1 MKPLKIGA
9 YIRVSTEDQVNVFE
23 GSLDSQKHRIDEFV
37 EYKNRQQRG
46 WGDLV
51 EYYIEEGVSAG
62 TTNRPMYQKIM
73 SDVRKGKVNLILVSD
88 LTRLSRNLLDF
99 CTLINELEAN
109 KASYLSMKEQFDTS
123 TPIGRMMVYIIIA
136 LGQFEREQTSER
148 VAVNCHSRA
157 MRGLLNGG
165 PAPLGYDKH
174 PEKPG
179 LLLMNEREAAI
190 VNRIFQTFLEEGSR
204 AKTIQH
210 LHAIGIRPK
219 RTSKW
224 SQTKAAPDWTVQSIG
239 SFLQNAA
246 YVGCREV
253 NKLYKDEDDSYLKP
267 WQKYQMVKAA
277 WPAIVDEKIFFDAQ
291 QLLEEASLKERTRLG
306 KGEKRI
312 FLLTGLITCGE
323 TGFPL
328 VGQAGHGSSGTVH
341 RYYHYPRRPKGIEN
355 VRPRLNADE
364 LEEKVLKEFK
374 NALVEK
380 GYFTNLEK
388 TFFKHTQAKAQ
399 GTVSEF
405 ERVQKELAQTSERI
419 AAIWANQG
427 RMQLSEQALRL
438 ASDEMN
444 RLATQKSEL
453 EKYMARLN
461 PSELRPKA
469 YKEQA
474 LFVEN
479 QIRWCMQGWSK
490 ATPSVRKRLL
500 RRTIKEIAITRAEMH
515 ITFWVSTEERDDAI
529 LPGDRG
535 DSKGARNLIKL
546 RRLSPPG
553 VNRNLSIGSSG
564 NVGNGSERQT

>member
-62 TTNRPMYQKIM
+62 TTNRPMYQKII

-179 LLLMNEREAAI
+179 LLLINEREAAI

-210 LHAIGIRPK
+210 LHAMGIRPK
-219 RTSKW
+219 RTSKR

-253 NKLYKDEDDSYLKP
+253 NKLYKDEDESYLKP

-291 QLLEEASLKERTRLG
+291 QLLEEASLRERTRLG

-323 TGFPL
+323 TGMPL
-328 VGQAGHGSSGTVH
+328 VGQAGHSSSGSVH
-341 RYYHYPRRPKGIEN
+341 RYYHYPRKPK
-355 VRPRLNADE
+355 
-364 LEEKVLKEFK
+364 
-374 NALVEK
+374 
-380 GYFTNLEK
+380 
-388 TFFKHTQAKAQ
+388 
-399 GTVSEF
+399 
-405 ERVQKELAQTSERI
+405 
-419 AAIWANQG
+419 
-427 RMQLSEQALRL
+427 
-438 ASDEMN
+438 
-444 RLATQKSEL
+444 
-453 EKYMARLN
+453 
-461 PSELRPKA
+461 
-469 YKEQA
+469 
-474 LFVEN
+474 
-479 QIRWCMQGWSK
+479 
-490 ATPSVRKRLL
+490 
-500 RRTIKEIAITRAEMH
+500 
-515 ITFWVSTEERDDAI
+515 
-529 LPGDRG
+529 
-535 DSKGARNLIKL
+535 
-546 RRLSPPG
+546 
-553 VNRNLSIGSSG
+553 
-564 NVGNGSERQT
+564 